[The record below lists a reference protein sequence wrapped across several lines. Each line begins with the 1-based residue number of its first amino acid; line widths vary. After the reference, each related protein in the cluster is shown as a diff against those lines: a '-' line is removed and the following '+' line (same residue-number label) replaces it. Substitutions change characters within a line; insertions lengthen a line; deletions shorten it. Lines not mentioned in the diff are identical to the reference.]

1 MSPRHYLYRV
11 LSLFLLCIL
20 SPALLVIAGLLFFS
34 TGESPLYIAPR
45 LGFQEKSFRLFK
57 FRSMRSRQATSGKQ
71 LIEMERITTF
81 GHWLRRYALDEL
93 PQLWNVVKGDMSWVG
108 PRPLLPE
115 YLPLYSN
122 AQRQRHKVLPGL
134 TGWAQIH
141 GRNRISW
148 QQKFALDLEY
158 VQKHSWKLDLVIL
171 IKTVQYVLSRPSD
184 ANASTEMTMPPFNGH
199 N

>member
-1 MSPRHYLYRV
+1 ML
-11 LSLFLLCIL
+11 LLCIL

-45 LGFQEKSFRLFK
+45 LGWREKSFRLYK
-57 FRSMRSRQATSGKQ
+57 FRSMRSAGAAGAKQ
-71 LIEMERITTF
+71 LGEMERITPF

-115 YLPLYSN
+115 YLPLYTK
-122 AQRQRHKVLPGL
+122 AQRQRHQVLPGL
-134 TGWAQIH
+134 TGWAQVH

-158 VQKHSWKLDLVIL
+158 LRRQSFIFDLRI
-171 IKTVQYVLSRPSD
+171 IGKTLQYLLSSPSD
-184 ANASTEMTMPPFNGH
+184 LNASAERTMPPFNGE